1 MKDYYAILGV
11 PKTAKPEEI
20 KTSFRKLAKKYHPDL
35 NPGDQQAEARFK
47 EVNEAYAVLSDD
59 GARAKYDLDCRQE
72 SEKRGQ
78 PRQAQARKAASRA
91 PVNPNFDISK
101 MAQGFESFFG
111 FDPETGDITDESKLN
126 ANAPKQKNPL
136 DMSDLFSKYMGFK

>member
-59 GARAKYDLDCRQE
+59 GARAKYDLDWRRE
-72 SEKRGQ
+72 SEKREPPQTRAKKTG
-78 PRQAQARKAASRA
+78 SRA